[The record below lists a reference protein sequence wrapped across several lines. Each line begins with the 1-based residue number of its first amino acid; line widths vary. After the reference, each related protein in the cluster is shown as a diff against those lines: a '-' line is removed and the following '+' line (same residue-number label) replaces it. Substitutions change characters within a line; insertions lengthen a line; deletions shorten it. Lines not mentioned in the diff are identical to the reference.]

1 MNREDIVYNKIM
13 HSISEIKQD
22 KPVKQQV
29 SDWLI
34 FLNYVFEQMLYKNN
48 KFALIAVIA
57 IGLSL
62 NQINLTTQTETVT
75 DDDAMYTIVYQT
87 QADEQTTENI

>member
-13 HSISEIKQD
+13 HNISQIKQE
-22 KPVKQQV
+22 KPLKQQAN
-29 SDWLI
+29 DWII
-34 FLNYVFEQMLYKNN
+34 FLNYLFEQMLYKQN
-48 KFALIAVIA
+48 KFALIAVIV

-62 NQINLTTQTETVT
+62 NQLDTSTHINTA
-75 DDDAMYTIVYQT
+75 DDDTLYTMVYQT